1 MSWVLC
7 FVKRVCKEAPEYL
20 TSSTLKLVELQLA
33 SQGIAR
39 LVQCQDVLQE
49 YLCLKEG
56 KQVKRCCKLAN
67 LSPILI
73 DDIIRV
79 GGIIRQALIAFEAAH
94 PMILPK
100 SHHVSMLIVRY
111 YHHILGHAGHEHV
124 LSVIRQRIWI
134 LRGRV
139 LVRQILSSCASC
151 RRRNAPPLQQGMA
164 DLPKERL
171 SPYQPPFTYTGLDFF
186 GPFYLKRSDSTV
198 KVYGCIFVCFNSRV
212 VHIEDVSLLETDTFM
227 I

>member
-1 MSWVLC
+1 V
-7 FVKRVCKEAPEYL
+7 F
-20 TSSTLKLVELQLA
+20 
-33 SQGIAR
+33 
-39 LVQCQDVLQE
+39 
-49 YLCLKEG
+49 KEG
-56 KQVKRCCKLAN
+56 KQVKRNSKLAN

-79 GGIIRQALIAFEAAH
+79 EGRISLAPIAFEAAH

-100 SHHVSMLIVRY
+100 SHHVSVLIVCY
-111 YHHILGHAGHEHV
+111 YHHVLSHAGHEHV
-124 LSVIRQRIWI
+124 LSVMRQRFWI

-139 LVRQILSSCASC
+139 IVRQILSSCVSC
-151 RRRNAPPLQQGMA
+151 RRRNAPPLQQVMA

-186 GPFYLKRSDSTV
+186 GPFYVKRSRSTV

-212 VHIEDVSLLETDTFM
+212 VHIEDISSLQTDTFM